1 MTLVL
6 FLGGAGVSVVIMR
19 KPGKTRT
26 SSQLL
31 TGRRRPALVIVAL
44 GLTMAAL
51 AMPGCASTYPNRA
64 VVGERLPSVTG
75 ESLAGKPVR
84 LPEDLE
90 GQPAVLLLGYT
101 QRAQFD
107 ADRWILG
114 LIQAGVKTRLLE
126 VPTIEGLMP
135 RAFSD
140 RIDEGMRRGIPSED
154 WASVVTVYDGA
165 QSLLLFT
172 GNERPNNMR
181 VLLLD
186 PAGQVVWHHDRGY
199 SATKVLELKAA
210 ANTLEAKSDSRPKS
224 GPAD

>member
-140 RIDEGMRRGIPSED
+140 RIDEGTRRSAPDTEIP
-154 WASVVTVYDGA
+154 Y
-165 QSLLLFT
+165 QPIL
-172 GNERPNNMR
+172 
-181 VLLLD
+181 
-186 PAGQVVWHHDRGY
+186 HGY
-199 SATKVLELKAA
+199 STITVGHRRTADDAHRVGALATRRFALRHRRHTETTAPHRE
-210 ANTLEAKSDSRPKS
+210 N
-224 GPAD
+224 GNCQ